1 MRGQLILTDETLRVL
16 FAVLPDSR
24 MCDELMRA
32 RDVNQGGHLTI
43 DQAHGLADVLARAV
57 DDPYVLIKRSC
68 LREATQQLREAL
80 RLLDLTAL
88 DHDGRHTVSVFV
100 WDAWRDGP
108 APIFTL
114 RVELVRA

>member
-16 FAVLPDSR
+16 FAVLPDSPL
-24 MCDELMRA
+24 CHELMRA

-43 DQAHGLADVLARAV
+43 KQAHSLTDVIARAM
-57 DDPYVLIKRSC
+57 DDPRVLIRRSC
-68 LREATQQLREAL
+68 LREADQQLRAAL
-80 RLLDLTAL
+80 RRMDLAVM
-88 DHDGRHTVSVFV
+88 DHDDQDTVSVYV

-114 RVELVRA
+114 RVEVALT